1 MAKKWIKRILKGL
14 VALACVA
21 LIWRVIFAGSEVTL
35 DEFIPTRATAEA
47 YSQSG
52 GLKIMTND
60 VADEIS
66 EGGYFSAYCFF
77 YSPET
82 KEVQVTV
89 RYNNSTV
96 DKLGDVDFYLYTVD
110 VSGEPYDTAA
120 DSVVDENGNV
130 IKLHQGYPMSDVLS
144 PISEYTQT
152 DEVLFYNYEKLVF
165 EGVEVDEG
173 TNVIIRLCKAGETEE
188 LAVIVAHFAEQPL
201 EEYKLSGDES
211 DALAAFGKKED
222 K

>member
-1 MAKKWIKRILKGL
+1 MVKKWIKRIIKGF
-14 VALACVA
+14 VALACIA

-35 DEFIPTRATAEA
+35 DEFIPTRATAES
-47 YSQSG
+47 YSLNG
-52 GLKIMTND
+52 DLKIMTND

-89 RYNNSTV
+89 RYNNSTL

-110 VSGEPYDTAA
+110 VSGEPNDAAA
-120 DSVVDENGNV
+120 DSIVDADGNV

-144 PISEYTQT
+144 PLDEYTQT

-165 EGVEVDEG
+165 EGVEVSEG
-173 TNVIIRLCKAGETEE
+173 TNVILRLCKAGETEE

-201 EEYKLSGDES
+201 EVYELSGDEK
-211 DALAAFGKKED
+211 DALATFGKK
-222 K
+222 